1 MNKQEICKV
10 LNAGRNR
17 GIWEALV
24 EFGIIAL
31 VVDENGRNVPALR
44 VIVHT
49 EEVECPPPP
58 LPCSVVLNG
67 IEVGEGGAFIDIE
80 GTLATH
86 VSLHYNFND
95 GETEEDLPCT
105 SNTGS
110 LPFGDGGM
118 FLSTPGVTV
127 FTVNASNDECATVC
141 SSASFTNY
149 CDTVYVPESGDD
161 TVFTPDDLPVCDGE
175 VVFTEFVSLG
185 DLVGVTLDSETGA
198 ITVPAQTV
206 GEGAIFGYYMT
217 CDGVLVATVVINVAN
232 VPLGLRMVFDDNDN
246 APVADPS
253 AVGNWNTFYDLPANG
268 TSFSSVV
275 VSGNQD
281 VLVGGGAMT
290 IKAAAFFGN
299 TALLGIHD
307 DGNVVDE
314 IMNAAFSGS
323 SITDATFNSAT
334 TIGVAGQVG
343 AFKDATSLVNLSLN
357 SATTFANGP
366 GDGCIQGCTSIV
378 NLSLPSAITLSEYF
392 VFGCTSLE
400 TFSAPLATDLPSA
413 GMGNCTSITNIDL
426 TSCVNLGADPTD
438 NSVWQG
444 INGQIITL
452 TIAAVNATNNGGNEH
467 ASIALLRANNTLTCN
482 YV

>member
-206 GEGAIFGYYMT
+206 GEGAVFGYYMT

-232 VPLGLRMVFDDNDN
+232 VPLGLRMVFDDISDLPTGITDVSDVAEWNTLLDLPDGGTPFTSVYVSGDTAILVGGVIEDVPATYIILSTVINELEDQAATLEYVGTGMFWNTGLVVANIPSTTFIGTNGFSDN
-246 APVADPS
+246 SLLTTVIAPS
-253 AVGNWNTFYDLPANG
+253 AVTIL
-268 TSFSSVV
+268 
-275 VSGNQD
+275 
-281 VLVGGGAMT
+281 GGA
-290 IKAAAFFGN
+290 FQN
-299 TALLGIHD
+299 DVAL
-307 DGNVVDE
+307 
-314 IMNAAFSGS
+314 
-323 SITDATFNSAT
+323 
-334 TIGVAGQVG
+334 
-343 AFKDATSLVNLSLN
+343 
-357 SATTFANGP
+357 
-366 GDGCIQGCTSIV
+366 TSIDIR
-378 NLSLPSAITLSEYF
+378 A
-392 VFGCTSLE
+392 
-400 TFSAPLATDLPSA
+400 
-413 GMGNCTSITNIDL
+413 
-426 TSCVNLGADPTD
+426 CVNLGIDPTD
-438 NSVWQG
+438 IGVFANIVGNTMSV
-444 INGQIITL
+444 
-452 TIAAVNATNNGGNEH
+452 IAAAVHLTNNGGNMH
-467 ASIALLRANNTLTCN
+467 ASLAYLDANNIVTFTWI
-482 YV
+482 